1 MGLRCES
8 FLIVPRILLN
18 SAILLLEL
26 LIVFI
31 LAFDFL
37 IEQSLLIRWQIIYT
51 LYLLL
56 SRIVDVVLDQIRGG
70 HWEDLQSLISIER
83 EESKS
88 QQIEELTATIGSQV

>member
-1 MGLRCES
+1 MRLWCER

-70 HWEDLQSLISIER
+70 H
-83 EESKS
+83 
-88 QQIEELTATIGSQV
+88 

>member
-1 MGLRCES
+1 MRLRCER

-70 HWEDLQSLISIER
+70 H
-83 EESKS
+83 
-88 QQIEELTATIGSQV
+88 

>member
-1 MGLRCES
+1 MGLWCES

-70 HWEDLQSLISIER
+70 H
-83 EESKS
+83 
-88 QQIEELTATIGSQV
+88 